1 MKKSR
6 VWIVIALVL
15 IFAAGIVGG
24 IFAERWWIAK
34 KPEFR
39 RSAPTGHYP
48 SMTRWAKDLGLTAE
62 QQDKIK
68 AIFQKNDERIKE
80 LRTDY
85 YKHLGEIR
93 EQLKKEIDAVLTPGQ
108 KEKMEA
114 MIQKQREEW
123 RKANEQRDRRINPR
137 QKPNMK
143 KESNNEKESN
153 LWTSDSG
160 GNRRSH
166 PGLHPS

>member
-6 VWIVIALVL
+6 VWIVVALAL
-15 IFAAGIVGG
+15 IFAAGIVAG
-24 IFAERWWIAK
+24 IFAERWWLAK
-34 KPEFR
+34 KPDFR
-39 RSAPTGHYP
+39 RSPTGHYP
-48 SMTRWAKDLGLTAE
+48 SMTRWAKDLGLSAE

-93 EQLKKEIDAVLTPGQ
+93 EQLKKEIDAVLTPEQ

-123 RKANEQRDRRINPR
+123 RKTNEQRERRIDPR
-137 QKPNMK
+137 PKPNIK
-143 KESNNEKESN
+143 KESYNEKESD
-153 LWTSDSG
+153 LRTGDPG

-166 PGLHPS
+166 PGLHPY

>member
-6 VWIVIALVL
+6 VWIVVALAL

-24 IFAERWWIAK
+24 IFAERWWLAK
-34 KPEFR
+34 KPDFR
-39 RSAPTGHYP
+39 RPPTGHYP
-48 SMTRWAKDLGLTAE
+48 SMSRWAKDLGLTAE

-93 EQLKKEIDAVLTPGQ
+93 EQLKKEIDAVLTPEQ

-123 RKANEQRDRRINPR
+123 RKANEQRERRIDPR
-137 QKPNMK
+137 LKPNIK
-143 KESNNEKESN
+143 KESNNEKESD
-153 LWTSDSG
+153 LRTGDPG

-166 PGLHPS
+166 PGLHPY